1 MSYSGAQTA
10 KTSRE
15 NLGKALG
22 ALQQDPN
29 IPPDVLAIVENV
41 AQAISALF
49 EAERSPGEPE
59 GKSAVKRALGIVG
72 QTLALLQD
80 VRAAHPGIQ
89 VATASIAQTM
99 SSLYPLT
106 MQPSMRPPAPAQPMA
121 PPNMGGAP
129 MMGQPAPN
137 FGTQAQQQAQQYA
150 PGVAPVAAA
159 YAQTAQQPS
168 YQQPA
173 NNPPVQQA
181 YQPPPQQQAYQPPP
195 QQPAYQPP
203 PQPAYAPPA
212 PAFQPPQQQQYQ
224 PAAQPAANP
233 YAAPIESAAVP
244 AQQPA
249 PAFKPPAPP
258 QAGAYRGA
266 TGERIGVE
274 ANIGATT
281 DSNFYVGF
289 SGEISEG
296 GVFCATY
303 NIQPRGTP
311 MRVLV
316 TLPGN
321 FEKHVNGFVRFVR
334 DPMDLTAESEPGMG
348 IQFEGLDPEARE
360 LILRFIRKRAPM
372 FYDE

>member
-1 MSYSGAQTA
+1 MSYSGAQIA

-15 NLGKALG
+15 NLGKALA
-22 ALQQDPN
+22 ALQADPN
-29 IPPDVLAIVENV
+29 IPQDVMGIVQNV
-41 AQAISALF
+41 AQAMAALF
-49 EAERSPGEPE
+49 EAERAPGEPE
-59 GKSAVKRALGIVG
+59 GKSAVKRALGVVG

-106 MQPSMRPPAPAQPMA
+106 TQPSMRPPAPSHSVQP
-121 PPNMGGAP
+121 PQGMGGAP
-129 MMGQPAPN
+129 MMGQPAPPS
-137 FGTQAQQQAQQYA
+137 FPQQPQQQYA
-150 PGVAPVAAA
+150 PGVMPASVAFATTSPQQAAP
-159 YAQTAQQPS
+159 AQPQQFSAP
-168 YQQPA
+168 QQPA
-173 NNPPVQQA
+173 YP
-181 YQPPPQQQAYQPPP
+181 PPP
-195 QQPAYQPP
+195 QQPAYPPPPQQPQFAP
-203 PQPAYAPPA
+203 PQPAQPQAYPAQAPQQPAAFQAPAQPYAPNPYAQPLPAAPA
-212 PAFQPPQQQQYQ
+212 PAAPSKPAQQQQQ
-224 PAAQPAANP
+224 
-233 YAAPIESAAVP
+233 
-244 AQQPA
+244 
-249 PAFKPPAPP
+249 
-258 QAGAYRGA
+258 GAYRGGTA
-266 TGERIGVE
+266 ERVNVE
-274 ANIGATT
+274 VNIGATT

-303 NIQPRGTP
+303 NIQPRNTP

-348 IQFEGLDPEARE
+348 IQFEGLDPEARD
-360 LILRFIRKRAPM
+360 LILRFIRKRPPM